1 MFCAIFWVT
10 LCAYSQRTK
19 SYDRKRLRS
28 ASPRWIHC
36 FFGSSPLPDVMS
48 GSFETLR
55 MRSKAY
61 VLCYFLGDFVCLF
74 SKDKKLQAE
83 TSGEGTN
90 PRWIH
95 CFFASSPLPDVMSGS
110 FETLLLTNLGRSLV
124 TAVRFPHVVLVF
136 YWVFM
141 AFLLFGT

>member
-1 MFCAIFWVT
+1 MQLTPGNMLTTSDNNPYTTTPGQCGKPGRCGLEAAYRSFGT
-10 LCAYSQRTK
+10 L
-19 SYDRKRLRS
+19 L
-28 ASPRWIHC
+28 
-36 FFGSSPLPDVMS
+36 
-48 GSFETLR
+48 

-61 VLCYFLGDFVCLF
+61 VLCYFWGDFVCLF

-136 YWVFM
+136 HGFF
-141 AFLLFGT
+141 AFWYLISEKSLARRRVAV